1 MPAGAVATVALA
13 AVGCAAGL
21 WVAGRPPRPAPRA
34 AVASFVVAAAAVAW
48 ACVGFALAASAVVA
62 IQSATGE
69 LATALEGI
77 PDACGV
83 SIPRIKRAVATVSDL
98 ESVPA
103 AIEADA
109 VVVLVVVAVAAPIV
123 GAGIAAATATAN
135 AAPAAGIA
143 GAWGVVLA
151 IGAAWARGACDGPAA
166 RGNLPPD
173 AVYMF
178 YRCRGCG
185 APELI
190 FGVDD
195 GPTLRACDALPPA
208 VKAFMT
214 PGALEPEWS
223 AVTAATCTDVPAGFA
238 AAAATLFVATGVIL
252 AASGN
257 KNDGVGVTRKG

>member
-1 MPAGAVATVALA
+1 MPAGAITTVALA
-13 AVGCAAGL
+13 ATGCAAGF

-34 AVASFVVAAAAVAW
+34 AVAFFVVAAAALAW
-48 ACVGFALAASAVVA
+48 ACVGFALAASAVA
-62 IQSATGE
+62 EIQSAPDKV
-69 LATALEGI
+69 AAALVGI
-77 PDACGV
+77 PKSCGV
-83 SIPRIKRAVATVSDL
+83 NIPRVERAVTTISNL

-109 VVVLVVVAVAAPIV
+109 LVVLVVIVVAAPVV
-123 GAGIAAATATAN
+123 GAGLSTAIATAN
-135 AAPAAGIA
+135 AAPAGGVA
-143 GAWGVVLA
+143 GAWAVVLA

-166 RGNLPPD
+166 KRNLPAD

-178 YRCRGCG
+178 YRCQGCG
-185 APELI
+185 SPELI

-195 GPTLRACDALPPA
+195 ILTLRGCNALPPA

-223 AVTAATCTDVPAGFA
+223 AVTAATCTDVPVGFA
-238 AAAATLFVATGVIL
+238 AAAAALFVATGFIL